1 MRNAWVKVQPER
13 NGGGGEYHGYANK
26 GDKRVANNAF
36 HNIPP
41 INIVIILY
49 RKMRKKSIYAMKKDK
64 SLQFVLF
71 CGRKSLCEN
80 EQNVKNVSK
89 VAAAP
94 VSCAVL
100 LAFARVLC

>member
-1 MRNAWVKVQPER
+1 
-13 NGGGGEYHGYANK
+13 
-26 GDKRVANNAF
+26 
-36 HNIPP
+36 
-41 INIVIILY
+41 
-49 RKMRKKSIYAMKKDK
+49 MKKDK